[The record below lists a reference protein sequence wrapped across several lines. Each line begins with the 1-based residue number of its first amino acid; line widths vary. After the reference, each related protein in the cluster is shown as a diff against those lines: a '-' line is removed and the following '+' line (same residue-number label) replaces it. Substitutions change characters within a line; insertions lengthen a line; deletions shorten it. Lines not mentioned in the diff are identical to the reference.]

1 MEKQL
6 EQLKKLAAANAPAK
20 REDNGAAGGATGSK
34 SEDSQSEESQKP
46 AFEAKPPFTFTE
58 SGVAPRSGEGTCQL
72 FSDHLVVLPNFGDL
86 IQVPYRGI
94 SDLYGKGYRVNI
106 QTFSGDLLFLGPLGR
121 QYDDFL
127 RIITRLRNELTLRDM
142 LMGEKQL
149 QPVARGQLSVADPES
164 VPSAEGECELRLY
177 ETALVVLPDTSAVF
191 RIPYSDIKS
200 FSASDYRLEI
210 GTEQG
215 RRLAATQMGRLFDP
229 FTKALTDASAG
240 LQQMVAKTVSSLL
253 PGADPSA
260 VRKVARLMKEGRA
273 ARRADIDAISPSLW
287 PLMEKRLG
295 ASGLMEEYSF
305 LKGISQQSR
314 ICIGVKQG
322 LKGADGSEYL
332 WFMVP
337 IYGRAGAGNAI
348 AIEAASAEDTGRA
361 TYFFRIVGRSEY
373 PSLGR
378 EALDSACDLI
388 LMEIN
393 RAMVDINFRREPV
406 YLSDDKLLEPKYQHY
421 FYAVKRLPSL
431 KLLRSLF
438 IGRVVHS
445 SPEQWTEDVNALL
458 EFNASSRSDA
468 ERWSKPMDGASGGTG
483 GG

>member
-1 MEKQL
+1 
-6 EQLKKLAAANAPAK
+6 
-20 REDNGAAGGATGSK
+20 
-34 SEDSQSEESQKP
+34 
-46 AFEAKPPFTFTE
+46 
-58 SGVAPRSGEGTCQL
+58 
-72 FSDHLVVLPNFGDL
+72 
-86 IQVPYRGI
+86 
-94 SDLYGKGYRVNI
+94 
-106 QTFSGDLLFLGPLGR
+106 
-121 QYDDFL
+121 
-127 RIITRLRNELTLRDM
+127 M

-149 QPVARGQLSVADPES
+149 QPVARGQLSVADPGS
-164 VPSAEGECELRLY
+164 APSAEGECELRLY

-373 PSLGR
+373 PSLGM

-468 ERWSKPMDGASGGTG
+468 ERWSKPMDGASGGAG